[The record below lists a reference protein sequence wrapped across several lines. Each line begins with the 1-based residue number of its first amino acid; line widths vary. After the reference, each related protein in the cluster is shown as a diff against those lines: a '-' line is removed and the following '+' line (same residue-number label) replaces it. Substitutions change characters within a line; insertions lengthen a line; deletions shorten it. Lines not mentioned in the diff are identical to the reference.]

1 MRSRGRSLVVR
12 ARKYALSLYMSA
24 ARSLLNMALSC
35 GNVKI
40 AVNTGKNPQKTAMKN
55 SSPACNEV

>member
-1 MRSRGRSLVVR
+1 
-12 ARKYALSLYMSA
+12 MSA
-24 ARSLLNMALSC
+24 ARSLLNMALSW

-55 SSPACNEV
+55 SSPACNARGFMFPKLAN